1 MTIRRLGSESIQ
13 QQTTVESKS
22 VTAQEGTTQSESA
35 ESVQQPSALSQ
46 TEKAQRFQESGFQGV
61 AMRSLLNA
69 ALPEEKYSMGL
80 WDIDLNVP
88 NPMEL
93 EANAAEQTLSAMS
106 NEQLLQFAEAPG
118 GEQAL
123 AALAQSLKNS
133 SEITPAKQKQLDR
146 ISAAQFKPGPGLQ
159 IQATPPE
166 KSAEYQ
172 ASYLT
177 AIRRTM
183 MESPSFAKNMNEI
196 NNGTPPVKILLGR
209 NLPNRLDS
217 FNGGK
222 QQILDLSDLEKLPA
236 TAPLIHPEST
246 TQGQVLSHAMREAQ
260 VAAKQTLH
268 GGQADVEAAH
278 KSAVQAENEY
288 RADIGQKSMRLVPPL
303 TDETMIDTPPLGS
316 TLLIHYDDGHS
327 DGLLFD
333 QNGNLTTVNGNI
345 HVPF

>member
-1 MTIRRLGSESIQ
+1 MTIRRLGNESVQ
-13 QQTTVESKS
+13 QQTTVESKNII
-22 VTAQEGTTQSESA
+22 AQEATTQSEQA
-35 ESVQQPSALSQ
+35 EPVQQQAISE
-46 TEKAQRFQESGFQGV
+46 TEKAQKFQETGLQGF
-61 AMRSLLNA
+61 AMRSLLDA
-69 ALPEEKYSMGL
+69 ALPEEKHAMGL
-80 WDIDLNVP
+80 WDVNLNVP
-88 NPMEL
+88 NPVEL

-166 KSAEYQ
+166 NSAEYQ

-196 NNGTPPVKILLGR
+196 NNGNPPVKILLGR

-217 FNGGK
+217 FNDGK
-222 QQILDLSDLEKLPA
+222 QQILDLSDLEKIPS
-236 TAPLIHPEST
+236 TPPLMHPEST

-260 VAAKQTLH
+260 VGAKQTAH
-268 GGQADVEAAH
+268 GGQSDVEAAH
-278 KSAVQAENEY
+278 KAAVEAENQY
-288 RADIGQKSMRLVPPL
+288 RAEIGQKTMRLVPPL

-345 HVPF
+345 RIPF